1 MNLVTY
7 VLLLAA
13 VLMAG
18 FCLAVLKAITR
29 RLAERVA
36 IWVLPDGQR
45 VSYRLAW
52 ALVRIARRLAPRCIR
67 RWRGMTSSGPDYQV
81 TPFEWTAPDEA
92 LADLGQGLKLQE
104 AVPEPVRLVLPL
116 LAEAVRL
123 RAVNARHVLT
133 RWLMIS
139 PFLVVMVLVGV
150 PFEVFDSTTDRVGRL
165 VGRISGDRANRA
177 RQASRAAK

>member
-1 MNLVTY
+1 MNLVACA
-7 VLLLAA
+7 LFLAA

-18 FCLAVLKAITR
+18 FCLAVLKAITG

-52 ALVRIARRLAPRCIR
+52 ALVGTGRLLAPTYIR
-67 RWRGMTSSGPDYQV
+67 RWRGMTSSGPDYHV
-81 TPFEWTAPDEA
+81 NPHEWTAPDEA
-92 LADLGQGLKLQE
+92 LADLERGLKLQE

-123 RAVNARHVLT
+123 RAINARHVLT

-139 PFLVVMVLVGV
+139 PFLAVMVLVGV
-150 PFEVFDSTTDRVGRL
+150 PLEVFDTTTDRVGRL
-165 VGRISGDRANRA
+165 VQRLRGDGPS
-177 RQASRAAK
+177 RQG